1 MSNQNKYLYLYR
13 NFKKSTVMEA
23 NSNTPETTL
32 RVQSVVYPP
41 NWVKNR
47 ENKAMHF
54 LKWMVKIQNI
64 HYASQER
71 MSNAIEKINTQ
82 Q

>member
-1 MSNQNKYLYLYR
+1 MESNVK
-13 NFKKSTVMEA
+13 
-23 NSNTPETTL
+23 TPETTL

-41 NWVKNR
+41 NWEKNR

-54 LKWMVKIQNI
+54 LNWMVKIQNI
-64 HYASQER
+64 HYSSQER

>member
-1 MSNQNKYLYLYR
+1 
-13 NFKKSTVMEA
+13 MEA